1 MQSVARNEK
10 QLAAA
15 IRRSD
20 AGARRALPLTQG
32 ELATKAGK
40 RQATISNLEGGA
52 GTLETLF
59 AVLGAL
65 ELELVVRPRRRGETP
80 DMGDLF

>member
-1 MQSVARNEK
+1 MQSIARNEK

-15 IRRSD
+15 IRRF
-20 AGARRALPLTQG
+20 RKIEPLTQG
-32 ELATKAGK
+32 QLATKAGK

-65 ELELVVRPRRRGETP
+65 ELELVVRPRRRGETL

>member
-1 MQSVARNEK
+1 MQPVARNEQ

-15 IRRSD
+15 IRRFRK
-20 AGARRALPLTQG
+20 AGNLTQG
-32 ELATKAGK
+32 DLAGKAGK
-40 RQATISNLEGGA
+40 RQGTISNLEGGA

-59 AVLGAL
+59 AALGAL
-65 ELELVVRPRRRGETP
+65 ELELVVRPRRHGGSTP

>member
-1 MQSVARNEK
+1 MQPIARTEK

-15 IRRSD
+15 IRRFRKN
-20 AGARRALPLTQG
+20 APLTQG
-32 ELATKAGK
+32 ELAAKSGK

-59 AVLGAL
+59 AVLSAL
-65 ELELVVRPRRRGETP
+65 ELELVVRPRNHEKTP
-80 DMGDLF
+80 KMEDLF

>member
-1 MQSVARNEK
+1 MQSVARNEQ

-15 IRRSD
+15 IRRFRK
-20 AGARRALPLTQG
+20 ARDVTQDD
-32 ELATKAGK
+32 LAEKIAK
-40 RQATISNLEGGA
+40 RQATVSNLEGGA

-65 ELELVVRPRRRGETP
+65 ELELVVRPRVPSGPTP
-80 DMGDLF
+80 DIGDLF